1 MLRSFEKNGCRPTLV
16 RCFCIQLAAL
26 GDISLMFSVLCRN
39 ISEGAHY
46 SIMAAA
52 ITIIDIA
59 AELIVDQRGGTA
71 PYFVPVHTK
80 NSPTENSQSVETFK
94 YNTSL
99 PGPPLGSVLY
109 RWEVWKKYW
118 WVVIVR
124 PSRNPKAKEEWRL
137 LTFSLRRY
145 LLFMVIIVVLCAH
158 WVQISFTVHAVA

>member
-59 AELIVDQRGGTA
+59 AELIVDQRGGGLHHILFQSTQKI
-71 PYFVPVHTK
+71 PRQKTPSQLRLSNIIPVCLVLLLGLCSTGGKYEK
-80 NSPTENSQSVETFK
+80 NIGG
-94 YNTSL
+94 L
-99 PGPPLGSVLY
+99 
-109 RWEVWKKYW
+109 
-118 WVVIVR
+118 
-124 PSRNPKAKEEWRL
+124 
-137 LTFSLRRY
+137 
-145 LLFMVIIVVLCAH
+145 
-158 WVQISFTVHAVA
+158 